1 MHWIVSNFDD
11 VSCKWLR
18 VGFWCWS
25 LAGFDDCRMVMFIS
39 QLVAYLHTVFP
50 LIDNI
55 IVCCSLLFLRL
66 IMISRSLHISHSVF
80 FSRVS
85 LSAWKA
91 NMKKKSRKEHT
102 AGWWNCRE
110 ANNTRSWISSD
121 THNCRSFS
129 HQRVGCRI
137 SNLKCVKVHRIITN
151 QLNFKDLTINF
162 FYSLIQIHFSL

>member
-1 MHWIVSNFDD
+1 MEFSDSKMHWIVSNFDD

-18 VGFWCWS
+18 VGFWYWS

-102 AGWWNCRE
+102 RGMMKFVERQT
-110 ANNTRSWISSD
+110 TRGAEFLV
-121 THNCRSFS
+121 THIIAAAS
-129 HQRVGCRI
+129 HI
-137 SNLKCVKVHRIITN
+137 KELDAAS
-151 QLNFKDLTINF
+151 
-162 FYSLIQIHFSL
+162 QI